1 MSSRVEAAISAYSA
15 NRTESLLA
23 DLDKALVD
31 GEFLVPV
38 SAEVTEISPG
48 RYDVPVIC
56 LKTNTGDG
64 AIPAFTTIGSLLH
77 WKPEGSK
84 YTTLAGSALIAMAEN
99 MTEISEILVNPGGTP
114 RGTIPRVEFRRL
126 LSL

>member
-1 MSSRVEAAISAYSA
+1 MSSRVEEAISAYSA
-15 NRTESLLA
+15 SRTEELLEN
-23 DLDKALVD
+23 LDKALVE
-31 GEFLVPV
+31 GEFLVPI

-64 AIPAFTTIGSLLH
+64 AIPAFTTIESLLH
-77 WKPEGSK
+77 WKPGGSK
-84 YTTLAGSALIAMAEN
+84 YTTLAGAALIAMAAN

-114 RGTIPRVEFRRL
+114 RGTIPRVEFERL